1 METCEIPILSGKR
14 LFMAELNIPIQ
25 EKAKCRAARIKALL
39 MDMTPM
45 VDLGFLLITFFIF
58 NSVVSK
64 PSAMQLVLPADG
76 PSAPFA
82 ETRTLTILLAQNGEA
97 VCYEGFAHE
106 PSGIHKINLFND
118 QAALRNIITKKRQAL
133 AGKAALMVII
143 KPGSQSNYRQLV
155 AALDEMTISGVKKYA
170 MADMDESDK
179 KLLTFS
185 R

>member
-1 METCEIPILSGKR
+1 MIVYGRHESSITGKSEIWRCPNQNPAHGYDAHGR
-14 LFMAELNIPIQ
+14 PGF
-25 EKAKCRAARIKALL
+25 
-39 MDMTPM
+39 
-45 VDLGFLLITFFIF
+45 FLLITFFIF

-64 PSAMQLVLPADG
+64 PSAMQLLLPADG
-76 PSAPFA
+76 PSAPSA
-82 ETRTLTILLAQNGEA
+82 ETRTLTVLLAQNGEA

-170 MADMDESDK
+170 MAEMDESDK

>member
-1 METCEIPILSGKR
+1 
-14 LFMAELNIPIQ
+14 MADMNLPLPG
-25 EKAKCRAARIKALL
+25 KAKYGVGRIKTLR

-64 PSAMQLVLPADG
+64 PSAMQLLLPADG
-76 PSAPFA
+76 PSAPSA
-82 ETRTLTILLAQNGEA
+82 ETRTLTVLLAQNGEA